1 MVPVAVEFVAM
12 EIEFGP
18 VLVGDLD
25 PGRIRVGVQLAAH
38 PQPASGRGGCDQL
51 QNDFVTNPI
60 RLRVLRQCRP
70 YLCYMLPRRQSQ
82 LQVTAG
88 SYAQFVRCRSLDGKL
103 LASCRRDCGQD
114 LRSRLLNEMER
125 FYERLLVAIPELN
138 VRNRCF
144 RSI

>member
-51 QNDFVTNPI
+51 QNDFVTNPGLTTMSSI
-60 RLRVLRQCRP
+60 ARL
-70 YLCYMLPRRQSQ
+70 YATAPRKPTS
-82 LQVTAG
+82 
-88 SYAQFVRCRSLDGKL
+88 SNS
-103 LASCRRDCGQD
+103 GQ
-114 LRSRLLNEMER
+114 LRSARP
-125 FYERLLVAIPELN
+125 VPITGWQAPG
-138 VRNRCF
+138 
-144 RSI
+144 